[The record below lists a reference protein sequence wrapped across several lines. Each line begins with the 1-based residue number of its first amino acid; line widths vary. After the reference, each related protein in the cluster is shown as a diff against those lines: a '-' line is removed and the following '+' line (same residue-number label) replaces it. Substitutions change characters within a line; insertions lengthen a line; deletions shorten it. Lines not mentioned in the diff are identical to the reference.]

1 MRTLRFFHRLCLL
14 PLVLIAVSSC
24 NQPPADAEEETTAPR
39 VEAFSHGP
47 VEVTLTMDPPRVRF
61 DRDSLLTIDVSA
73 PSTVECSFPS
83 LTDRFQGFLLAE
95 SYDPEPT
102 EQNGLVQRQR
112 IARLTPLIHHEYRI
126 APLVIEY
133 RDASDPRGSSRWF
146 TTQPLVFDPVPVSP
160 DPVRGEIYDNLAPIW
175 IAPSTT
181 TIALYVALGAAVL
194 ALGALMI
201 YLLTR
206 IHRKVRLMRMSPRE
220 RALEELA
227 ALLKRK
233 KRKRFRIK
241 DFYVELTMIVRR
253 YIERQH
259 SIRAPEQTT
268 QEFLDAIAG
277 NPHFNRDTVRKLRDF
292 LMAADLVKFAGYA
305 PDTDTVDQSVTT
317 ARVYIETDADE
328 EA

>member
-1 MRTLRFFHRLCLL
+1 MSTSRSFHPLRLL
-14 PLVLIAVSSC
+14 PLILIALSSC
-24 NQPPADAEEETTAPR
+24 NRAPTDEEKETTTR

-47 VEVTLTMDPPRVRF
+47 VEVTLTVDPPRVHF
-61 DRDSLLTIDVSA
+61 ERDSLLTIDISA
-73 PSTVECSFPS
+73 PSTVECTFPS
-83 LTDRFQGFLLAE
+83 LADRLQGFLLAE

-102 EQNGLVQRQR
+102 ERNGHIHRQR
-112 IARLTPLIHHEYRI
+112 IARLTPLLHHEYRI
-126 APLVIEY
+126 APLVIAY
-133 RDASDPRGSSRWF
+133 RDASDPRASSRWF
-146 TTQPLVFDPVPVSP
+146 TTQPLVFDPVPVAPEST
-160 DPVRGEIYDNLAPIW
+160 RGELYAEFAPIW

-181 TIALYVALGAAVL
+181 TIALYVGLGFAVL
-194 ALGALMI
+194 ALGALI
-201 YLLTR
+201 LYLLTR
-206 IHRKVRLMRMSPRE
+206 IHRTVRLMRMSPRE

-233 KRKRFRIK
+233 QKTRFRIK

-268 QEFLDAIAG
+268 QEFLEAITGSA
-277 NPHFNRDTVRKLRDF
+277 HFKSDTVRKLRDF

-328 EA
+328 EI